1 MSRPTV
7 SVARVSSTLAS
18 STLIPPTMACQV
30 LKDRKAA
37 GEICMRLQQRTEKV
51 LKDVAAGKHTGV
63 GAKRAVEDAHTVALE
78 QHATVIGN
86 GAG

>member
-1 MSRPTV
+1 M
-7 SVARVSSTLAS
+7 
-18 STLIPPTMACQV
+18 
-30 LKDRKAA
+30 
-37 GEICMRLQQRTEKV
+37 LQLQPRIEKV

-63 GAKRAVEDAHTVALE
+63 GAKKAADDAHTVALE

>member
-1 MSRPTV
+1 M
-7 SVARVSSTLAS
+7 
-18 STLIPPTMACQV
+18 MH
-30 LKDRKAA
+30 
-37 GEICMRLQQRTEKV
+37 LQQRIEKV
-51 LKDVAAGKHTGV
+51 LQDVAAGKHTAV